1 MGGQSRSSS
10 LPRSVVKTLVAGVRN
25 FQVAQSVRGRVRA
38 CACASESV
46 CTRPVRQS
54 RSARVR
60 THVCVGVFMCACVSA
75 CVRVPVLACVF
86 ARACA
91 RARVRVCACDRFSVC
106 VSVCVCTC
114 VSALWLPPGV
124 VAIVVIVASA
134 RAAASCS
141 VVSLPRTART
151 TNHRVAVACRWRV
164 RRIGKRN
171 AT

>member
-1 MGGQSRSSS
+1 MAQPTSAASDLPLSRILGGGVGGQSRSSS
-10 LPRSVVKTLVAGVRN
+10 LPRSEVKTLVAGVRN

-91 RARVRVCACDRFSVC
+91 RARVRVCACDGFSVC

-124 VAIVVIVASA
+124 VAWAPS
-134 RAAASCS
+134 RSS
-141 VVSLPRTART
+141 SLPRSVVKTL
-151 TNHRVAVACRWRV
+151 VAGGLPRD
-164 RRIGKRN
+164 
-171 AT
+171 